1 MSISRRRIL
10 ATAAALPA
18 VSLLGGVS
26 VASAAGGKT
35 YYVAEDGNDKAD
47 GTSEG
52 APWQSI
58 NRVNEAFVKG
68 QIVHGDSVLFKRGQR
83 FYGEFLRLR
92 NVQGGDGVLT
102 IGAYGTGEAPQIL
115 GYKILNKAD
124 AWQSAG
130 SNLWQINLGDTN
142 NYTGNTS
149 SDESKRGNVGQLWVN
164 GEHHLNKVSSLD
176 KLNSDWDFY
185 SDHSSKSLT
194 VRAPKNPAEVG
205 EILVAVDGSIVNLAA
220 VSNVTV
226 QDLDLI
232 GTGGHGVSIDSGCSG
247 IKILNNKIRQIGG
260 SYTSLGV
267 DDRTKKEKW
276 IRYGNGIQVWIG
288 NSDVL
293 AEGNAIEDV
302 FDVATTI
309 QGPQKGNFLGW
320 KDVHFRNNRIMR
332 CSQSFEV
339 WSKGSNRG
347 AGTGHQNC
355 SFTGNDCSDAGVGWG
370 YEARTNKDE
379 GGVHLLSYAVELPID
394 LKVTGNL
401 FVDAVNAYMYRFPG
415 SEEHKVLGNMAVDG
429 NTIQLKAGQ
438 KLQQQRS
445 ETIEQHTDWSRETG
459 FDANSTFKIAG

>member
-92 NVQGGDGVLT
+92 NVQGGDGILT

-130 SNLWQINLGDTN
+130 NNLWQINLGDTN

-164 GEHHLNKVSSLD
+164 GEHHLNKVGSLGEL
-176 KLNSDWDFY
+176 KSDWDFY

-205 EILVAVDGSIVNLAA
+205 EILVAVDGNLVDAYS

-226 QDLDLI
+226 QDLDLV
-232 GTGGHGVSIDSGCSG
+232 GTGGHGVSIHGQCSG
-247 IKILNNKIRQIGG
+247 I
-260 SYTSLGV
+260 
-267 DDRTKKEKW
+267 
-276 IRYGNGIQVWIG
+276 
-288 NSDVL
+288 
-293 AEGNAIEDV
+293 ED
-302 FDVATTI
+302 
-309 QGPQKGNFLGW
+309 PQ
-320 KDVHFRNNRIMR
+320 
-332 CSQSFEV
+332 Q
-339 WSKGSNRG
+339 
-347 AGTGHQNC
+347 
-355 SFTGNDCSDAGVGWG
+355 
-370 YEARTNKDE
+370 
-379 GGVHLLSYAVELPID
+379 
-394 LKVTGNL
+394 
-401 FVDAVNAYMYRFPG
+401 
-415 SEEHKVLGNMAVDG
+415 
-429 NTIQLKAGQ
+429 
-438 KLQQQRS
+438 
-445 ETIEQHTDWSRETG
+445 
-459 FDANSTFKIAG
+459 

>member
-68 QIVHGDSVLFKRGQR
+68 QVVHGDSVLFKRGQR

-92 NVQGGDGVLT
+92 NVQGGDGILT

-130 SNLWQINLGDTN
+130 NNLWQINLGDTN

-164 GEHHLNKVSSLD
+164 GEHHLNKVGSLGEL
-176 KLNSDWDFY
+176 KSDWDFY

-205 EILVAVDGSIVNLAA
+205 EILVAVDGNLVDAYS

-226 QDLDLI
+226 QDLDLV
-232 GTGGHGVSIDSGCSG
+232 GTGGHGVSIHGQCSG

-260 SYTSLGV
+260 SYTPLKSG
-267 DDRTKKEKW
+267 W

-293 AEGNAIEDV
+293 AEGNTIEDV
-302 FDVATTI
+302 FDVATTM
-309 QGPQKGNFLGW
+309 QGPQEGNLLGW
-320 KDVHFRNNRIMR
+320 KSVHYKNNHITR

-339 WSKGSNRG
+339 WATGSNRG
-347 AGTGHQNC
+347 SGAGYQDC

-379 GGVHLLSYAVELPID
+379 GGVHLLSYAEDLPMD
-394 LKVTGNL
+394 LKVTGNR
-401 FVDAVNAYMYRFPG
+401 FIGAQNAYMYRSPQG
-415 SEEHKVLGNMAVDG
+415 KSQMVIDNNE
-429 NTIQLKAGQ
+429 IQLKAGQ

-445 ETIEQHTDWSRETG
+445 ETIEQHEAWSGATG
-459 FDANSTFKIAG
+459 FDKSSTFKIA